1 MKRLQLRSHRVSIAT
16 IVTLFGLATLGLSAT
31 SASAA
36 PNDPIGFSSYL
47 ISPMPNLDPLVP
59 PDHLVTL
66 RGTYKNTTDVFISD
80 LTLDLAT
87 FGPITTRTQLGELL
101 IEPNNFDN
109 LAVTAT
115 KTSARL
121 RNLAPGVTK
130 TWQVTFRGEQV
141 LGSGA
146 AGVFAIGL
154 VPQSSDYGPS
164 AAIAIPWFFNSAV
177 QPTKVV
183 LAVPITTLNTNLAN
197 GTSTNTASD
206 LREAERLSA
215 ILRSPG
221 NSSVSWLVDSAI
233 STWANNLVTNTK
245 TVAAEEL
252 VAALATLP
260 AGVPVVPYGH
270 ADISA
275 LVRAG
280 KQAEFGEVI
289 ARTSQSSAGNP
300 IFYTPASGES
310 DRTTISLLNTQNVR
324 SIISNK
330 SIHDNE
336 RVTTPASVTSSSNKV
351 LVFDVASSNCLK
363 DMESIEDSF
372 FRATSC
378 IKAEIGMITAES
390 PQNAR
395 SIIVLAPTDW
405 EISSQGLTDL
415 LLQLSNHNWM
425 QLASLQEI
433 AGQEATQSFI
443 ALNSGKDR
451 DFSRGLLR
459 LSDEIKVNTESVSA
473 LYVDPELAA
482 SFTAAR
488 LLGYSD
494 LWASNT
500 QAVKYFEQNSKLLNE
515 YLDAIQLEASA
526 QITTPQ
532 ASSQIPITI
541 VNTSDRDVSVS
552 LALTSASASRFSAQP
567 SGLIQVAQ
575 GQRVTVPV
583 SISLIGAGIVTVQAQ
598 LIAPNGE
605 RFGVGKEI
613 QISSAAYSQ
622 FARTLVL
629 GAFGLLLALALNNFI
644 QRLRERRRIKSDQ
657 VSTE

>member
-1 MKRLQLRSHRVSIAT
+1 MKWLQLRRHRVSLAT
-16 IVTLFGLATLGLSAT
+16 MVTLLGLATLGLSAT
-31 SASAA
+31 SANAA
-36 PNDPIGFSSYL
+36 PNDPIRFSSYL
-47 ISPMPNLDPLVP
+47 ITPMPTLDPLVP
-59 PDHLVTL
+59 PDHLVTM
-66 RGTYKNTTDVFISD
+66 RGTYKNTTDAFISE
-80 LTLDLAT
+80 LNLDLAI

-101 IEPNNFDN
+101 LEPNNFGN
-109 LAVTAT
+109 LAVTTT

-146 AGVFAIGL
+146 VGVFAIGL
-154 VPQSSDYGPS
+154 VPQSSEYGPS

-183 LAVPITTLNTNLAN
+183 LAVPITTLNTNLAD
-197 GTSTNTASD
+197 GTSTSNASD
-206 LREAERLSA
+206 LSEADRLSA
-215 ILRSPG
+215 ILRSQG

-233 STWANNLVTNTK
+233 STWANNLVTNTN
-245 TVAAEEL
+245 TAAAEEL

-280 KQAEFGEVI
+280 KQAEFDEVI

-336 RVTTPASVTSSSNKV
+336 RVTTPASVTSSSNRV

-363 DMESIEDSF
+363 DMESNEDIF

-378 IKAEIGMITAES
+378 LKAEIGMITAES
-390 PQNAR
+390 PQIAR
-395 SIIVLAPTDW
+395 SIIVLAPSNW

-425 QLASLQEI
+425 QLTPLQEI
-433 AGQEATQSFI
+433 AGQEPTQSFI

-451 DFSRGLLR
+451 EFSRGLLR

-494 LWASNT
+494 LWSSNT
-500 QAVKYFEQNSKLLNE
+500 HAVKYFEQNSKLLNE

-532 ASSQIPITI
+532 ASSEIPITI

-552 LALTSASASRFSAQP
+552 LALTSASTSRFSAQP

-583 SISLIGAGIVTVQAQ
+583 SISLIGAGIVTVKAQ

-629 GAFGLLLALALNNFI
+629 GAFGLLIALALSNYLK
-644 QRLRERRRIKSDQ
+644 RLREGRRVKSNQ

>member
-1 MKRLQLRSHRVSIAT
+1 M
-16 IVTLFGLATLGLSAT
+16 VTLLGLVTLVLSAT
-31 SASAA
+31 SANAA
-36 PNDPIGFSSYL
+36 PNDPIRFSSYL
-47 ISPMPNLDPLVP
+47 ITPMPTLDPLVP
-59 PDHLVTL
+59 PDHLVTM
-66 RGTYKNTTDVFISD
+66 RGTYKNTTDAFIPE

-101 IEPNNFDN
+101 VEPNNFGN
-109 LAVTAT
+109 LAVTTT

-141 LGSGA
+141 FGSGA
-146 AGVFAIGL
+146 VGVFAIGL
-154 VPQSSDYGPS
+154 VPQSSEYGPS

-183 LAVPITTLNTNLAN
+183 LAVPLTTLNTNLAD
-197 GTSTNTASD
+197 GTSTNSASD
-206 LREAERLSA
+206 LSEAERLSA
-215 ILRSPG
+215 ILRSQG
-221 NSSVSWLVDSAI
+221 NSSVSWLIDSAI
-233 STWANNLVTNTK
+233 SSWANNLVTNTK
-245 TVAAEEL
+245 TAAAEEL

-363 DMESIEDSF
+363 DMESNEDSF

-378 IKAEIGMITAES
+378 LKAEIGMITAES
-390 PQNAR
+390 PQIAR
-395 SIIVLAPTDW
+395 SIIVLAPSNW

-415 LLQLSNHNWM
+415 LLQLGNHNWM
-425 QLASLQEI
+425 QLAPLQEI
-433 AGQEATQSFI
+433 AGQEPTQSFI

-473 LYVDPELAA
+473 LYVDRELAA

-494 LWASNT
+494 LWSSNT

-532 ASSQIPITI
+532 ASSEIPITI

-552 LALTSASASRFSAQP
+552 LALTSASTSRFSAQP

-629 GAFGLLLALALNNFI
+629 GAFGLLLALALSNYI
-644 QRLRERRRIKSDQ
+644 KRLREGRRVKSNQ

>member
-1 MKRLQLRSHRVSIAT
+1 MKWLQLRRHRVSLAT
-16 IVTLFGLATLGLSAT
+16 IVTLLGLATLGLSAT
-31 SASAA
+31 SANAA
-36 PNDPIGFSSYL
+36 PNDPIGFSSYQ

-59 PDHLVTL
+59 PDHLVTM
-66 RGTYKNTTDVFISD
+66 RGTYKNTTDAFISD

-101 IEPNNFDN
+101 VEPNNFGN
-109 LAVTAT
+109 LAVTTT

-146 AGVFAIGL
+146 VGVFAIGL
-154 VPQSSDYGPS
+154 VPQSSEYGPS

-183 LAVPITTLNTNLAN
+183 LAVPITTLNTNLAD
-197 GTSTNTASD
+197 GTSISTASD
-206 LREAERLSA
+206 LSEADRLSA
-215 ILRSPG
+215 ILRSQG

-233 STWANNLVTNTK
+233 STWANNLVTNTN
-245 TVAAEEL
+245 TAAAEEL

-275 LVRAG
+275 SVRAG

-310 DRTTISLLNTQNVR
+310 DRTTISLLNTQSVR

-363 DMESIEDSF
+363 DMESNEDSF

-378 IKAEIGMITAES
+378 LKAEIGMITAES
-390 PQNAR
+390 PQIAR
-395 SIIVLAPTDW
+395 SIIVLAPSNWD
-405 EISSQGLTDL
+405 ISSQGLTDL

-425 QLASLQEI
+425 QLAPLQEI
-433 AGQEATQSFI
+433 AGQEPTQSFI

-494 LWASNT
+494 LWSSNT

-532 ASSQIPITI
+532 ASSEIPITI

-552 LALTSASASRFSAQP
+552 LALTSASTSRFSAQP

-583 SISLIGAGIVTVQAQ
+583 SISLIGAGIVTVKAQ

-629 GAFGLLLALALNNFI
+629 GAFGLLLALALSNFI
-644 QRLRERRRIKSDQ
+644 KRLREGRRVKSNQ

>member
-1 MKRLQLRSHRVSIAT
+1 MKWLQLRRHRVSLAT
-16 IVTLFGLATLGLSAT
+16 IVTLLGLATLGLSAT
-31 SASAA
+31 SANAA
-36 PNDPIGFSSYL
+36 PNDPIRFSSYL
-47 ISPMPNLDPLVP
+47 ITPMPTLDPLVP
-59 PDHLVTL
+59 PDHLVTM
-66 RGTYKNTTDVFISD
+66 RGTYKNTTDAFISE
-80 LTLDLAT
+80 LNLDLAI

-101 IEPNNFDN
+101 LEPNNFGN
-109 LAVTAT
+109 LAVTTT

-146 AGVFAIGL
+146 VGVFAVGL
-154 VPQSSDYGPS
+154 VPQSSEYGPS

-183 LAVPITTLNTNLAN
+183 LAVPITTLNTNLAD
-197 GTSTNTASD
+197 GTSISTASD
-206 LREAERLSA
+206 LSEADRLSA
-215 ILRSPG
+215 ILRSQG

-233 STWANNLVTNTK
+233 STWANNLVTNTN
-245 TVAAEEL
+245 TAAAEEL

-336 RVTTPASVTSSSNKV
+336 RVTTPASVTSSSNRV

-363 DMESIEDSF
+363 DMESNEDSF

-378 IKAEIGMITAES
+378 LKAEIGMITAES
-390 PQNAR
+390 PQIAR
-395 SIIVLAPTDW
+395 SIIVLAPSNW

-425 QLASLQEI
+425 QLAPLQEI
-433 AGQEATQSFI
+433 AGQEPTQSFI

-494 LWASNT
+494 LWSSNT
-500 QAVKYFEQNSKLLNE
+500 QAIKYFEQNSKLLNE

-532 ASSQIPITI
+532 ASSEIPITI

-552 LALTSASASRFSAQP
+552 LALTSASTSRFSAQP

-629 GAFGLLLALALNNFI
+629 GAFGLLLALALSNYLK
-644 QRLRERRRIKSDQ
+644 RLREGRRVKSNQ

>member
-1 MKRLQLRSHRVSIAT
+1 MKWLQLRRHRVSLAT
-16 IVTLFGLATLGLSAT
+16 IVTLLGLATLGLSAT
-31 SASAA
+31 SANAA
-36 PNDPIGFSSYL
+36 PNDPIGFSSYQ

-59 PDHLVTL
+59 PDHLVTM
-66 RGTYKNTTDVFISD
+66 RGTYKNTTDAFISD

-101 IEPNNFDN
+101 VEPNNFGN
-109 LAVTAT
+109 LAVTTT

-146 AGVFAIGL
+146 VGVFAIGL
-154 VPQSSDYGPS
+154 VPQSSEYGPS

-183 LAVPITTLNTNLAN
+183 LAVPITTLNTNLAD
-197 GTSTNTASD
+197 GTSTSTASD
-206 LREAERLSA
+206 LSEADRLSA
-215 ILRSPG
+215 ILRSQG

-233 STWANNLVTNTK
+233 PTWADNLVTNTN
-245 TVAAEEL
+245 TTAAEEL
-252 VAALATLP
+252 VAALTTLP

-280 KQAEFGEVI
+280 KQAEFDEVI

-336 RVTTPASVTSSSNKV
+336 RVTTPASVTSSSNRV

-363 DMESIEDSF
+363 DMESNEDSF

-378 IKAEIGMITAES
+378 LKAEIGMITAES
-390 PQNAR
+390 PQIAR
-395 SIIVLAPTDW
+395 SIIVLAPSNWD
-405 EISSQGLTDL
+405 ISSQGLTDL

-425 QLASLQEI
+425 QLAPLQEI
-433 AGQEATQSFI
+433 AGQEPTQSFI

-494 LWASNT
+494 LWSSNT
-500 QAVKYFEQNSKLLNE
+500 QAVKYFEKNSKLLNE

-532 ASSQIPITI
+532 ASSEIPITI

-552 LALTSASASRFSAQP
+552 LALTSASTSRFSAQP

-583 SISLIGAGIVTVQAQ
+583 SISLIGAGIVTVKAQ

-629 GAFGLLLALALNNFI
+629 GAFGLLIALALSNYLK
-644 QRLRERRRIKSDQ
+644 RLREGRRVKSNQ

>member
-1 MKRLQLRSHRVSIAT
+1 MNRLQLRRHRVSAAT
-16 IVTLFGLATLGLSAT
+16 VVILLSLATLGLTST

-36 PNDPIGFSSYL
+36 PNDPISFSSYL
-47 ISPMPNLDPLVP
+47 ISPMPTLDPLVP
-59 PDHLVTL
+59 PDHLVTI
-66 RGTYKNTTDVFISD
+66 RGTYKNTTDAFISE

-109 LAVTAT
+109 LAVTTT

-121 RNLAPGVTK
+121 RNLTPGVTK

-141 LGSGA
+141 LGTGA
-146 AGVFAIGL
+146 AGVYAIGL

-164 AAIAIPWFFNSAV
+164 AAIVIPWFFNSAV

-183 LAVPITTLNTNLAN
+183 LAVPITTLNTNLAD
-197 GTSTNTASD
+197 GTSTSTASD
-206 LREAERLSA
+206 LDEAKRISA
-215 ILRSPG
+215 ILRSQG
-221 NSSVSWLVDSAI
+221 NSPVSWLVDSAI
-233 STWANNLVTNTK
+233 FTWANNLVTITNT
-245 TVAAEEL
+245 AAAAEL

-260 AGVPVVPYGH
+260 AGVAVVPYGH

-289 ARTSQSSAGNP
+289 ARTSQSSAGNS

-310 DRTTISLLNTQNVR
+310 DRTTIALLNTQNVR
-324 SIISNK
+324 TIISNK

-336 RVTTPASVTSSSNKV
+336 RLTTPASVTSSSNQV

-363 DMESIEDSF
+363 DMESTENSF

-378 IKAEIGMITAES
+378 LKAEIGMITAES
-390 PQNAR
+390 PQIAR
-395 SIIVLAPTDW
+395 SIIVLVPTNW
-405 EISSQGLTDL
+405 EISSQRLTDL

-433 AGQEATQSFI
+433 TGPEATESYI
-443 ALNSGKDR
+443 ASNNGNER
-451 DFSRGLLR
+451 EFSRGLLR

-473 LYVDPELAA
+473 LYDDPELAA
-482 SFTAAR
+482 SFTTAR

-494 LWASNT
+494 LWTSNA
-500 QAVKYFEQNSKLLNE
+500 QVIKFFEQNSKLLNK
-515 YLDAIQLEASA
+515 YLDAIQLEASP

-552 LALTSASASRFSAQP
+552 LVLTSASASRFSAQP

-629 GAFGLLLALALNNFI
+629 GAFGLLLALALSNYVK
-644 QRLRERRRIKSDQ
+644 RLRERRRVKSNQ

>member
-1 MKRLQLRSHRVSIAT
+1 MKRLQLRRHRVSLAT
-16 IVTLFGLATLGLSAT
+16 IVTLLGLATLGLSAT

-36 PNDPIGFSSYL
+36 PNDPISFSSYR
-47 ISPMPNLDPLVP
+47 ISPMPTLDPLVP
-59 PDHLVTL
+59 PDHLVTM
-66 RGTYKNTTDVFISD
+66 RGTYKNTTDAFISE

-101 IEPNNFDN
+101 VEPNNFGN
-109 LAVTAT
+109 LAVTTT

-146 AGVFAIGL
+146 VGVFAIGL
-154 VPQSSDYGPS
+154 VPQSSEYGPS

-183 LAVPITTLNTNLAN
+183 LAVPITTLNTNLAD
-197 GTSTNTASD
+197 GTSINSASD
-206 LREAERLSA
+206 LSEAERLSA

-233 STWANNLVTNTK
+233 STWANNLVTNTN
-245 TVAAEEL
+245 TAAAEEL

-363 DMESIEDSF
+363 DMESNEDSF

-378 IKAEIGMITAES
+378 LKAEIGMITAES
-390 PQNAR
+390 PQIAR
-395 SIIVLAPTDW
+395 SIIVLAPTNW
-405 EISSQGLTDL
+405 RISSQGLTDL

-425 QLASLQEI
+425 QLAPLQEI
-433 AGQEATQSFI
+433 AGQEATQSYI
-443 ALNSGKDR
+443 ALNNGKER

-494 LWASNT
+494 LWSSNT

-532 ASSQIPITI
+532 ASSEIPITI

-552 LALTSASASRFSAQP
+552 LALTSASTSRFSAQP

-629 GAFGLLLALALNNFI
+629 GAFGLLLALALSNYI
-644 QRLRERRRIKSDQ
+644 KRLREVRRVKSNQ

>member
-1 MKRLQLRSHRVSIAT
+1 MKWLQLRRHRVSLAT
-16 IVTLFGLATLGLSAT
+16 IVTLLGLATLGLSAT
-31 SASAA
+31 SANAA
-36 PNDPIGFSSYL
+36 PNDPIRFSSYL
-47 ISPMPNLDPLVP
+47 ITPMPTLDPLVP
-59 PDHLVTL
+59 PDHLVTM
-66 RGTYKNTTDVFISD
+66 RGTYKNTTDAFISE
-80 LTLDLAT
+80 LNLDLAT

-101 IEPNNFDN
+101 VEPNNFGN
-109 LAVTAT
+109 LAVTTT

-146 AGVFAIGL
+146 VGVFAIGL
-154 VPQSSDYGPS
+154 VPQSSEYGPS

-183 LAVPITTLNTNLAN
+183 LAVPITTLNTNLAD
-197 GTSTNTASD
+197 GTSINSASD
-206 LREAERLSA
+206 LSEAERLSA
-215 ILRSPG
+215 ILRSQG

-233 STWANNLVTNTK
+233 STWANNLVTNTN
-245 TVAAEEL
+245 TAAAEEL

-363 DMESIEDSF
+363 DMESNEDSF

-378 IKAEIGMITAES
+378 LKAEIGMITAES
-390 PQNAR
+390 PQIAR
-395 SIIVLAPTDW
+395 SIIVLAPADW

-425 QLASLQEI
+425 QLAPLQEI

-451 DFSRGLLR
+451 NFSRGLLR

-494 LWASNT
+494 LWSSNA

-532 ASSQIPITI
+532 ASSEIPITI

-552 LALTSASASRFSAQP
+552 LALTSASTSRFSAQP

-629 GAFGLLLALALNNFI
+629 GAFGLLLALALSNYI
-644 QRLRERRRIKSDQ
+644 KRLREGRRVKSNQ

>member
-1 MKRLQLRSHRVSIAT
+1 M
-16 IVTLFGLATLGLSAT
+16 
-31 SASAA
+31 
-36 PNDPIGFSSYL
+36 
-47 ISPMPNLDPLVP
+47 
-59 PDHLVTL
+59 
-66 RGTYKNTTDVFISD
+66 TDAFISE

-101 IEPNNFDN
+101 VEPNNFGS
-109 LAVTAT
+109 LAVTT
-115 KTSARL
+115 TETSARL

-146 AGVFAIGL
+146 VGVFAIGL
-154 VPQSSDYGPS
+154 VPQSSEYGPS

-183 LAVPITTLNTNLAN
+183 LAVPLTTLNTNLAD

-206 LREAERLSA
+206 LSEAERLSA
-215 ILRSPG
+215 ILRSQG
-221 NSSVSWLVDSAI
+221 NSSVSWLIDSAI
-233 STWANNLVTNTK
+233 SSWANNLVTNTK
-245 TVAAEEL
+245 TAAAEEL

-280 KQAEFGEVI
+280 KQAEYGEVI

-363 DMESIEDSF
+363 DMESNEDSF

-378 IKAEIGMITAES
+378 LKAEIGMITAES
-390 PQNAR
+390 PQIAR
-395 SIIVLAPTDW
+395 SIIVLAPADW

-425 QLASLQEI
+425 QLAPLQEI

-494 LWASNT
+494 LWSSNA

-532 ASSQIPITI
+532 ASSEIPITI

-552 LALTSASASRFSAQP
+552 LALTSASTSRFSAQP

-629 GAFGLLLALALNNFI
+629 GAFGLLLALALSNYI
-644 QRLRERRRIKSDQ
+644 KRLREGRRVKSNQ

>member
-1 MKRLQLRSHRVSIAT
+1 MKWLQLRRHRVSLAT
-16 IVTLFGLATLGLSAT
+16 IVTLLGFATLGLSAT

-36 PNDPIGFSSYL
+36 PNDPIGFSGYL
-47 ISPMPNLDPLVP
+47 ITPMPTLDPLVP
-59 PDHLVTL
+59 PDHLVTM
-66 RGTYKNTTDVFISD
+66 RGTYKNTTDAFISE

-87 FGPITTRTQLGELL
+87 FGPITTRTQLGELRV
-101 IEPNNFDN
+101 EPNNFGS
-109 LAVTAT
+109 LAVTT
-115 KTSARL
+115 TETSARL

-146 AGVFAIGL
+146 VGVFAIGL
-154 VPQSSDYGPS
+154 VPQSSEYGPS

-183 LAVPITTLNTNLAN
+183 LAVPLTTLNTNLAD

-206 LREAERLSA
+206 LSEAERLSA
-215 ILRSPG
+215 ILRSQG

-233 STWANNLVTNTK
+233 SSWANNLATNTN
-245 TVAAEEL
+245 TAAAEEL

-280 KQAEFGEVI
+280 KQAEYGEVI

-363 DMESIEDSF
+363 DMESNEDSF

-378 IKAEIGMITAES
+378 LKAEIGMITAES
-390 PQNAR
+390 PQIAR
-395 SIIVLAPTDW
+395 SIIVLAPADW

-425 QLASLQEI
+425 QLAPLQEI

-494 LWASNT
+494 LWSSNA

-532 ASSQIPITI
+532 ASSEIPITI

-552 LALTSASASRFSAQP
+552 LALTSSSTSRFSAQP

-629 GAFGLLLALALNNFI
+629 GAFGLLLALALSNYI
-644 QRLRERRRIKSDQ
+644 KRLREGRRVKSNQ

>member
-1 MKRLQLRSHRVSIAT
+1 MNRLQLRRHRVSAAT
-16 IVTLFGLATLGLSAT
+16 VVILLSLATLGLTST

-36 PNDPIGFSSYL
+36 PNDPISFSSYL
-47 ISPMPNLDPLVP
+47 ISPMPTLDPLVP
-59 PDHLVTL
+59 PDHLVTI
-66 RGTYKNTTDVFISD
+66 RGTYKNTTDAFISE

-109 LAVTAT
+109 LAVTTT

-121 RNLAPGVTK
+121 RNLTPGVTK

-141 LGSGA
+141 LGTGA
-146 AGVFAIGL
+146 AGVYAIGL

-164 AAIAIPWFFNSAV
+164 AAIVIPWFFNSAV

-183 LAVPITTLNTNLAN
+183 LAVPITTLNTNLAD
-197 GTSTNTASD
+197 GTSTSTASD
-206 LREAERLSA
+206 LDEAKRISA
-215 ILRSPG
+215 ILRSQG
-221 NSSVSWLVDSAI
+221 NSPVSWLVDSAI
-233 STWANNLVTNTK
+233 FTWANNLVTITNT
-245 TVAAEEL
+245 AAAAEL

-260 AGVPVVPYGH
+260 AGVAVVPYGH

-310 DRTTISLLNTQNVR
+310 DRTTIALLNTQNVR
-324 SIISNK
+324 TIISNK

-336 RVTTPASVTSSSNKV
+336 RLTTPASVTSSSNQV

-363 DMESIEDSF
+363 DMESTENSF

-378 IKAEIGMITAES
+378 LKAEIGMITAES
-390 PQNAR
+390 PQIAR
-395 SIIVLAPTDW
+395 SIIVLVPTNW
-405 EISSQGLTDL
+405 EISSQRLTDL

-433 AGQEATQSFI
+433 TGPEATESYI
-443 ALNSGKDR
+443 ASNNGNER
-451 DFSRGLLR
+451 EFSRGLLR

-473 LYVDPELAA
+473 LYDDPELAA
-482 SFTAAR
+482 SFTTAR

-494 LWASNT
+494 LWTSNA
-500 QAVKYFEQNSKLLNE
+500 QVIKFFEQNSKLLNK
-515 YLDAIQLEASA
+515 YLDAIQLEASP

-552 LALTSASASRFSAQP
+552 LVLTSASASRFSAQP

-629 GAFGLLLALALNNFI
+629 GAFGLLLALALSNYVK
-644 QRLRERRRIKSDQ
+644 RLRERRRVKSNQ

>member
-1 MKRLQLRSHRVSIAT
+1 MKWLQLRRHRVSLAT
-16 IVTLFGLATLGLSAT
+16 IVTLLGLVTLGLSAT
-31 SASAA
+31 SANAA
-36 PNDPIGFSSYL
+36 PNDPIRFSSYL
-47 ISPMPNLDPLVP
+47 IIPMPTLDPLVP
-59 PDHLVTL
+59 PDHLVTI
-66 RGTYKNTTDVFISD
+66 RGTYKNTTDEFISE

-101 IEPNNFDN
+101 VEPNNFGN
-109 LAVTAT
+109 LAVTTT

-146 AGVFAIGL
+146 VGVFAIGL
-154 VPQSSDYGPS
+154 VPQSSEYGPS

-183 LAVPITTLNTNLAN
+183 LAVPITTLNTNLAD

-206 LREAERLSA
+206 LSEAERLSA
-215 ILRSPG
+215 ILRSQG

-233 STWANNLVTNTK
+233 SSWANNLATNTN
-245 TVAAEEL
+245 TAAAEEL

-363 DMESIEDSF
+363 DMESNEDSF

-378 IKAEIGMITAES
+378 LKAEIGMITAES
-390 PQNAR
+390 PQIAR

-405 EISSQGLTDL
+405 KISSQGLTDL
-415 LLQLSNHNWM
+415 LLQLSNRNWM
-425 QLASLQEI
+425 QLAPLQEI
-433 AGQEATQSFI
+433 AGQEPTQSFI

-494 LWASNT
+494 LWSSNA

-532 ASSQIPITI
+532 ASSEIPITI

-552 LALTSASASRFSAQP
+552 LALTSASTSRFSAQP

-629 GAFGLLLALALNNFI
+629 GAFGLLLALALSNYI
-644 QRLRERRRIKSDQ
+644 KRLREGRRVKSNQ

>member
-1 MKRLQLRSHRVSIAT
+1 MKWLQLRRHRVSLAT
-16 IVTLFGLATLGLSAT
+16 IVTLLGFATLGLSAT
-31 SASAA
+31 SANAA
-36 PNDPIGFSSYL
+36 PNDPIRFSSYL
-47 ISPMPNLDPLVP
+47 ITPMPTLDPLVP
-59 PDHLVTL
+59 PEHLVTM
-66 RGTYKNTTDVFISD
+66 RGTYKNTTDAFISE

-101 IEPNNFDN
+101 VEPNNFGN
-109 LAVTAT
+109 LAVTTT

-130 TWQVTFRGEQV
+130 TWQVTFRGEQL

-146 AGVFAIGL
+146 VGVFAIGL
-154 VPQSSDYGPS
+154 VPQSSEYGPS

-183 LAVPITTLNTNLAN
+183 LAVPITTLNTNLAD

-206 LREAERLSA
+206 LSEAERLSA
-215 ILRSPG
+215 ILRSQG

-233 STWANNLVTNTK
+233 SSWANNLVTNANTA
-245 TVAAEEL
+245 AAEEL

-363 DMESIEDSF
+363 DMESNEDSF

-378 IKAEIGMITAES
+378 LKAEIGMITAES
-390 PQNAR
+390 PQIAR
-395 SIIVLAPTDW
+395 SIIVLAPSNW

-415 LLQLSNHNWM
+415 LLQLGNHNWM
-425 QLASLQEI
+425 QLAPLQEI

-494 LWASNT
+494 LWSSNT

-532 ASSQIPITI
+532 ASSEIPITI

-552 LALTSASASRFSAQP
+552 LALTSASTSRFSAQP

-629 GAFGLLLALALNNFI
+629 GAFGLLLALALSNYI
-644 QRLRERRRIKSDQ
+644 KRLREGRRVKSNQ

>member
-1 MKRLQLRSHRVSIAT
+1 MSIAT

-154 VPQSSDYGPS
+154 VPQSSDYGLS

-245 TVAAEEL
+245 TAAAEEL

-605 RFGVGKEI
+605 PFGVGKEI

-629 GAFGLLLALALNNFI
+629 GAFGLLLALALSNFI

>member
-1 MKRLQLRSHRVSIAT
+1 MKRLKPQRYRVALAT
-16 IVTLFGLATLGLSAT
+16 IVALLGLATLGLTSS

-47 ISPMPNLDPLVP
+47 ITPMATLDPLVP
-59 PDHLVTL
+59 PDHLVTM
-66 RGTYKNTTDVFISD
+66 RGTYKNTTDAFISD

-109 LAVTAT
+109 LAVTIT

-141 LGSGA
+141 LGSGV

-154 VPQSSDYGPS
+154 VPQSSENGPS

-183 LAVPITTLNTNLAN
+183 LAVPVTTLNTNLAD
-197 GTSTNTASD
+197 GSSTNTASD
-206 LREAERLSA
+206 LSEAKRLSA
-215 ILRSPG
+215 ILRSQG
-221 NSSVSWLVDSAI
+221 NSTVSWLVDSAI
-233 STWANNLVTNTK
+233 STWATNLVTNTN
-245 TVAAEEL
+245 TAAAQEL

-275 LVRAG
+275 LLRAG
-280 KQAEFGEVI
+280 KQAEFGEI
-289 ARTSQSSAGNP
+289 LARTTQSSTGNP
-300 IFYTPASGES
+300 IFYTPVSGES
-310 DRTTISLLNTQNVR
+310 DRRTIASLNTQNVR

-330 SIHDNE
+330 SIHNNE
-336 RVTTPASVTSSSNKV
+336 RLTTPATVTSSSNQV

-363 DMESIEDSF
+363 DMESTENSF

-378 IKAEIGMITAES
+378 LKAEIGMITAES
-390 PQNAR
+390 PQIAR
-395 SIIVLAPTDW
+395 SIIVLVPTNW

-425 QLASLQEI
+425 QLAPLQEI
-433 AGQEATQSFI
+433 AGQEAVESYI
-443 ALNSGKDR
+443 ALNNGKER

-473 LYVDPELAA
+473 LYDDPELAA
-482 SFTAAR
+482 SFTTAR

-494 LWASNT
+494 LWASDA
-500 QAVKYFEQNSKLLNE
+500 QVVRYFEQNSKLLNA

-532 ASSQIPITI
+532 ESSQIPITI
-541 VNTSDRDVSVS
+541 VNASDRDVSVS
-552 LALTSASASRFSAQP
+552 LVLTSASASRFSAQP
-567 SGLIQVAQ
+567 SGLIQVGQ

-629 GAFGLLLALALNNFI
+629 GAFGLLLALALSNFMK
-644 QRLRERRRIKSDQ
+644 RLSEARRVKSNQ

>member
-1 MKRLQLRSHRVSIAT
+1 M
-16 IVTLFGLATLGLSAT
+16 
-31 SASAA
+31 
-36 PNDPIGFSSYL
+36 
-47 ISPMPNLDPLVP
+47 
-59 PDHLVTL
+59 
-66 RGTYKNTTDVFISD
+66 
-80 LTLDLAT
+80 
-87 FGPITTRTQLGELL
+87 
-101 IEPNNFDN
+101 
-109 LAVTAT
+109 
-115 KTSARL
+115 
-121 RNLAPGVTK
+121 
-130 TWQVTFRGEQV
+130 
-141 LGSGA
+141 
-146 AGVFAIGL
+146 
-154 VPQSSDYGPS
+154 
-164 AAIAIPWFFNSAV
+164 
-177 QPTKVV
+177 
-183 LAVPITTLNTNLAN
+183 
-197 GTSTNTASD
+197 
-206 LREAERLSA
+206 
-215 ILRSPG
+215 
-221 NSSVSWLVDSAI
+221 
-233 STWANNLVTNTK
+233 
-245 TVAAEEL
+245 
-252 VAALATLP
+252 
-260 AGVPVVPYGH
+260 
-270 ADISA
+270 
-275 LVRAG
+275 RAG

-363 DMESIEDSF
+363 DMESNEDSF

-378 IKAEIGMITAES
+378 LKAEIGMITAES
-390 PQNAR
+390 PQIAR

-425 QLASLQEI
+425 QLAPLQEI

-494 LWASNT
+494 LWSSNA

-532 ASSQIPITI
+532 ASSEIPITI

-552 LALTSASASRFSAQP
+552 LALTSASTSRFSAQP

-629 GAFGLLLALALNNFI
+629 GAFGLLLALALSNYI
-644 QRLRERRRIKSDQ
+644 KRLREGRRVKSNQ

>member
-1 MKRLQLRSHRVSIAT
+1 MKWLQLRRHRVSLAT
-16 IVTLFGLATLGLSAT
+16 IVTLLGLATLGLSAT

-47 ISPMPNLDPLVP
+47 ITPMPTLDPLVP
-59 PDHLVTL
+59 PDHLVTM
-66 RGTYKNTTDVFISD
+66 RGTYKNTTDAFISE

-101 IEPNNFDN
+101 VEPNNFGN
-109 LAVTAT
+109 LAVTTT
-115 KTSARL
+115 KISARL

-146 AGVFAIGL
+146 VGVFAIGL
-154 VPQSSDYGPS
+154 VPQSSEYGPS

-183 LAVPITTLNTNLAN
+183 LAVPITTLNTNLAD
-197 GTSTNTASD
+197 GTSTSTASD
-206 LREAERLSA
+206 LSEADRLTA
-215 ILRSPG
+215 ILRSQG

-233 STWANNLVTNTK
+233 STWASNLVTNTN
-245 TVAAEEL
+245 TAAAEEL

-363 DMESIEDSF
+363 DMESNEDSF

-378 IKAEIGMITAES
+378 LKAEIGMITAES
-390 PQNAR
+390 PQIAR
-395 SIIVLAPTDW
+395 SIIVLAPSNW

-425 QLASLQEI
+425 QLAPLQEI
-433 AGQEATQSFI
+433 AGQEPTQSFI

-451 DFSRGLLR
+451 DFSRGLLS

-488 LLGYSD
+488 LLGYS
-494 LWASNT
+494 
-500 QAVKYFEQNSKLLNE
+500 Y
-515 YLDAIQLEASA
+515 
-526 QITTPQ
+526 
-532 ASSQIPITI
+532 
-541 VNTSDRDVSVS
+541 
-552 LALTSASASRFSAQP
+552 
-567 SGLIQVAQ
+567 
-575 GQRVTVPV
+575 
-583 SISLIGAGIVTVQAQ
+583 
-598 LIAPNGE
+598 
-605 RFGVGKEI
+605 
-613 QISSAAYSQ
+613 
-622 FARTLVL
+622 
-629 GAFGLLLALALNNFI
+629 
-644 QRLRERRRIKSDQ
+644 
-657 VSTE
+657 

>member
-1 MKRLQLRSHRVSIAT
+1 MKWLQLRRHRVSLAT
-16 IVTLFGLATLGLSAT
+16 IVTLLGLATLGLSAT
-31 SASAA
+31 SANAA
-36 PNDPIGFSSYL
+36 PNDPIGFSSYQ

-59 PDHLVTL
+59 PDHLVTM
-66 RGTYKNTTDVFISD
+66 RGTYKNTTDAFISD

-101 IEPNNFDN
+101 VEPNNFGN
-109 LAVTAT
+109 LAVTTT

-146 AGVFAIGL
+146 VGVFAIGL
-154 VPQSSDYGPS
+154 VPQSSEYGPS

-183 LAVPITTLNTNLAN
+183 LAVPITTLNTNLAD
-197 GTSTNTASD
+197 GTSTSTASD
-206 LREAERLSA
+206 LSEADRLSA
-215 ILRSPG
+215 ILRSQG

-233 STWANNLVTNTK
+233 PTWADNLVTNTN
-245 TVAAEEL
+245 TAAAEEL

-280 KQAEFGEVI
+280 KQAEFDEVI

-336 RVTTPASVTSSSNKV
+336 RVTTPASVTSSSNRV

-363 DMESIEDSF
+363 DMESNEDSF

-378 IKAEIGMITAES
+378 LKAEIGMITAES
-390 PQNAR
+390 PQIAR
-395 SIIVLAPTDW
+395 SIIVLAPSNWD
-405 EISSQGLTDL
+405 ISSQGLTDL

-425 QLASLQEI
+425 QLAPLQEI
-433 AGQEATQSFI
+433 AGQEPTQSFI

-494 LWASNT
+494 LWSSNT

-532 ASSQIPITI
+532 ASSEIPITI

-552 LALTSASASRFSAQP
+552 LALTSASTSRFSAQP

-583 SISLIGAGIVTVQAQ
+583 SISLIGAGIVTVKAQ

-629 GAFGLLLALALNNFI
+629 GAFGLLIALALSNYLKRF
-644 QRLRERRRIKSDQ
+644 REGRRVKSNQ

>member
-1 MKRLQLRSHRVSIAT
+1 MKWLQLRHQRVSLAT
-16 IVTLFGLATLGLSAT
+16 IVTLLGLATLGLSAT

-36 PNDPIGFSSYL
+36 PNEPIGFSSYL
-47 ISPMPNLDPLVP
+47 ITPMPTLDPLVP
-59 PDHLVTL
+59 PDHLVTM
-66 RGTYKNTTDVFISD
+66 RGTYKNTTDAFISE

-101 IEPNNFDN
+101 VEPNNFGN
-109 LAVTAT
+109 LAVTT

-146 AGVFAIGL
+146 VGVFAIGL
-154 VPQSSDYGPS
+154 VPQSSEYGPS

-183 LAVPITTLNTNLAN
+183 LAVPLTTLNTNLAD

-206 LREAERLSA
+206 LSEAERLSA
-215 ILRSPG
+215 ILRSQG

-233 STWANNLVTNTK
+233 SSWANNLATNTN
-245 TVAAEEL
+245 TSAAEEL

-363 DMESIEDSF
+363 DMESNEDSF

-378 IKAEIGMITAES
+378 LKAEIGMITAES
-390 PQNAR
+390 PQIAR
-395 SIIVLAPTDW
+395 SIIVMAPTDW
-405 EISSQGLTDL
+405 EISSQGVTDL

-425 QLASLQEI
+425 QLAPLQEI
-433 AGQEATQSFI
+433 AGQETTQSFI

-494 LWASNT
+494 LWSSNT

-532 ASSQIPITI
+532 ASSEIPITI

-552 LALTSASASRFSAQP
+552 LALTSASTSRFSAQP

-629 GAFGLLLALALNNFI
+629 GAFGLLLALTLSNFTK
-644 QRLRERRRIKSDQ
+644 RLREGRRVKSNQ

>member
-1 MKRLQLRSHRVSIAT
+1 MKWLQLRRHRVSLAT
-16 IVTLFGLATLGLSAT
+16 IVTLLGLATLGLSAT
-31 SASAA
+31 SANAA
-36 PNDPIGFSSYL
+36 PNDPIGFSSYQ

-59 PDHLVTL
+59 PDHLVTM
-66 RGTYKNTTDVFISD
+66 RGTYKNTTDAFISD

-101 IEPNNFDN
+101 VEPNNFGN
-109 LAVTAT
+109 LAVTTT

-146 AGVFAIGL
+146 VGVFAIGL
-154 VPQSSDYGPS
+154 VPQSSEYGPS
-164 AAIAIPWFFNSAV
+164 AAIAIPWFFNSSV

-183 LAVPITTLNTNLAN
+183 LAVPITTLNTNLAD
-197 GTSTNTASD
+197 GTSTSTASD
-206 LREAERLSA
+206 LSEADRLSA
-215 ILRSPG
+215 ILRSQG

-233 STWANNLVTNTK
+233 PTWADNLVTNTN
-245 TVAAEEL
+245 TAAAEEL

-280 KQAEFGEVI
+280 KQAEFDEVI

-336 RVTTPASVTSSSNKV
+336 RVTTPASVTSSSNRV

-363 DMESIEDSF
+363 DMESNEDSF

-378 IKAEIGMITAES
+378 LKAEIGMITAES
-390 PQNAR
+390 PQIAR
-395 SIIVLAPTDW
+395 SIIVLAPSNWD
-405 EISSQGLTDL
+405 ISSQGLTDL

-425 QLASLQEI
+425 QLAPLQEI
-433 AGQEATQSFI
+433 AGQEPTQSFI

-494 LWASNT
+494 LWSSNT

-532 ASSQIPITI
+532 ASSEIPITI

-552 LALTSASASRFSAQP
+552 LALTSASTSRFSAQP

-583 SISLIGAGIVTVQAQ
+583 SISLIGAGIVTVKAQ

-629 GAFGLLLALALNNFI
+629 GAFGLLIALALSNYLKRF
-644 QRLRERRRIKSDQ
+644 REGRRVKSNQ

>member
-1 MKRLQLRSHRVSIAT
+1 MSLAT
-16 IVTLFGLATLGLSAT
+16 IVTLLGLATLGLSAT

-36 PNDPIGFSSYL
+36 PNDPIGFSSYR
-47 ISPMPNLDPLVP
+47 ISPMPTLDPLVP
-59 PDHLVTL
+59 PDHLVTM
-66 RGTYKNTTDVFISD
+66 RGTYKNTTDAFISE

-101 IEPNNFDN
+101 IDPNNFDN
-109 LAVTAT
+109 LALTTT

-183 LAVPITTLNTNLAN
+183 LAVPITTLNTNLAD

-206 LREAERLSA
+206 LSEAERLSA

-233 STWANNLVTNTK
+233 STWANNLVTNTN
-245 TVAAEEL
+245 TAAAEEL

-336 RVTTPASVTSSSNKV
+336 RVTTPASVTSSSNQV

-363 DMESIEDSF
+363 DMESNEDSF

-378 IKAEIGMITAES
+378 LKAEIGMITAES
-390 PQNAR
+390 PQIAR
-395 SIIVLAPTDW
+395 SIIVLAPTNW
-405 EISSQGLTDL
+405 RISSQGLTDL

-425 QLASLQEI
+425 QLAPLQEI
-433 AGQEATQSFI
+433 AGQEATQSYI
-443 ALNSGKDR
+443 ALNNGKER

-532 ASSQIPITI
+532 ASTQIPITI

-629 GAFGLLLALALNNFI
+629 GAFGLLLALALSNFI
-644 QRLRERRRIKSDQ
+644 KRLREGRRVKSNQ

>member
-1 MKRLQLRSHRVSIAT
+1 MKWLQLRRHRVSLAT
-16 IVTLFGLATLGLSAT
+16 IVTLLGFATLGLSAT

-36 PNDPIGFSSYL
+36 PNDPIGFSGYL
-47 ISPMPNLDPLVP
+47 ITPMPTLDPLVP
-59 PDHLVTL
+59 PDHLVTM
-66 RGTYKNTTDVFISD
+66 RGTYRNTTDAFISE

-101 IEPNNFDN
+101 VEPNNFGN
-109 LAVTAT
+109 LAVTTT

-146 AGVFAIGL
+146 VGVFAIGL
-154 VPQSSDYGPS
+154 VPQSSEYGPS

-183 LAVPITTLNTNLAN
+183 LAVPITTLNTNLAD

-206 LREAERLSA
+206 LSEAERLSA
-215 ILRSPG
+215 ILRSQG

-233 STWANNLVTNTK
+233 SSWANNLVTNANTA
-245 TVAAEEL
+245 AAEEL

-363 DMESIEDSF
+363 DMESNEDSF

-378 IKAEIGMITAES
+378 LKAEIGMITAES
-390 PQNAR
+390 PQISR

-425 QLASLQEI
+425 QLAPLQEI

-494 LWASNT
+494 LWSSNA
-500 QAVKYFEQNSKLLNE
+500 QAAKYFEQNSKLLNE

-532 ASSQIPITI
+532 ASSEIPITI

-552 LALTSASASRFSAQP
+552 LALTSASTSRFSAQP

-629 GAFGLLLALALNNFI
+629 GAFGLLLALALSNYI
-644 QRLRERRRIKSDQ
+644 KRLREGRRVKSNQ

>member
-1 MKRLQLRSHRVSIAT
+1 MKWLQLRRHRVSLAT
-16 IVTLFGLATLGLSAT
+16 IVTLLGLVTLGLSAT
-31 SASAA
+31 SANAA
-36 PNDPIGFSSYL
+36 PNDPIRFSSYL
-47 ISPMPNLDPLVP
+47 ITPMPTLDPLVP
-59 PDHLVTL
+59 PDHLVTM
-66 RGTYKNTTDVFISD
+66 RGTYKNTTDAFISE

-101 IEPNNFDN
+101 VEPNNFGN
-109 LAVTAT
+109 LAVTTT

-146 AGVFAIGL
+146 VGVFAIGL
-154 VPQSSDYGPS
+154 VPQSSEYGPS

-183 LAVPITTLNTNLAN
+183 LAVPITTLNTNLAD

-206 LREAERLSA
+206 LSEAERLSA
-215 ILRSPG
+215 ILRSQG

-245 TVAAEEL
+245 TAAAEEL

-260 AGVPVVPYGH
+260 AGVSVVPYGH

-363 DMESIEDSF
+363 DMESNEDSF

-378 IKAEIGMITAES
+378 LKAEIGMITAES
-390 PQNAR
+390 PQIAR

-405 EISSQGLTDL
+405 KISSQGLTDL
-415 LLQLSNHNWM
+415 LLQLSNRNWM
-425 QLASLQEI
+425 QLAPLQEI
-433 AGQEATQSFI
+433 AGQEPTQSFI

-494 LWASNT
+494 LWSSNA

-532 ASSQIPITI
+532 ASSEIPITI

-552 LALTSASASRFSAQP
+552 LALTSASTSRFSAQP

-629 GAFGLLLALALNNFI
+629 GAFGLLLALALSNYI
-644 QRLRERRRIKSDQ
+644 KRLREGRRVKSNQ

>member
-1 MKRLQLRSHRVSIAT
+1 MNRLQLRRHRVSAAT
-16 IVTLFGLATLGLSAT
+16 IVILLSLATLGLTAT
-31 SASAA
+31 STSAA

-47 ISPMPNLDPLVP
+47 ITPMPTLDPLVP
-59 PDHLVTL
+59 PDHLVTM
-66 RGTYKNTTDVFISD
+66 RGTYTNMTDAFISE

-101 IEPNNFDN
+101 IEPNNFDK
-109 LAVTAT
+109 LAVTTT

-130 TWQVTFRGEQV
+130 NWQVTFRGEQV
-141 LGSGA
+141 LGSAA

-154 VPQSSDYGPS
+154 VPQSRDYGPS

-183 LAVPITTLNTNLAN
+183 LAVPITSLNTTLAD
-197 GTSTNTASD
+197 GTSTSAASD
-206 LREAERLSA
+206 LDEAKRLSA
-215 ILRSPG
+215 ILRSQG
-221 NSSVSWLVDSAI
+221 NSPVSWLVDSAI
-233 STWANNLVTNTK
+233 STWANNLVTITD
-245 TVAAEEL
+245 TAAAAEL
-252 VAALATLP
+252 VAALAALP
-260 AGVPVVPYGH
+260 AGVAVVPYGH

-289 ARTSQSSAGNP
+289 ARTSQSSPGNP

-310 DRTTISLLNTQNVR
+310 DRTTIALLNTQNVR
-324 SIISNK
+324 TLISNK

-336 RVTTPASVTSSSNKV
+336 RLTTPASVTSSSNQV

-363 DMESIEDSF
+363 DMESTENSF

-378 IKAEIGMITAES
+378 LKAEIGMITAES
-390 PQNAR
+390 PQIAR
-395 SIIVLAPTDW
+395 SIIVLAPTNW

-425 QLASLQEI
+425 QLAPLQEI
-433 AGQEATQSFI
+433 AGQVATESYI
-443 ALNSGKDR
+443 AFNNGNER

-473 LYVDPELAA
+473 LYEDPELAA
-482 SFTAAR
+482 SFTTAR

-494 LWASNT
+494 LWTSNE
-500 QAVKYFEQNSKLLNE
+500 QAVKFFEQNSKLLNK

-552 LALTSASASRFSAQP
+552 LVLTSASASRFSAQP

-583 SISLIGAGIVTVQAQ
+583 SISLIGAGIVTVKAQ
-598 LIAPNGE
+598 LLAPNGE

-629 GAFGLLLALALNNFI
+629 AAFGLLIALALSNFI
-644 QRLRERRRIKSDQ
+644 KRLSEGRRVKSSQ

>member
-1 MKRLQLRSHRVSIAT
+1 MKRLLLRSHRVSIAT
-16 IVTLFGLATLGLSAT
+16 IVTLVGLATLGLSAT

-36 PNDPIGFSSYL
+36 PNDPISFSSYL

-66 RGTYKNTTDVFISD
+66 RGTYKNTTDAFISE

-245 TVAAEEL
+245 TAAAEEL

-310 DRTTISLLNTQNVR
+310 DRTTVSLLNTQNVR

-363 DMESIEDSF
+363 DMESNEDSF

-378 IKAEIGMITAES
+378 LKAEIGMITAES
-390 PQNAR
+390 PQIAR
-395 SIIVLAPTDW
+395 SIIVLAPNGW

-415 LLQLSNHNWM
+415 SLQLSNHNWM

-622 FARTLVL
+622 FARTLVV
-629 GAFGLLLALALNNFI
+629 GAFGLLLALALSNFI